1 MNLNICMPSIGTIL
15 IEANLLLSLRF
26 IIISFLTLFNF
37 VYRFGE
43 MPELSENFIL

>member
-1 MNLNICMPSIGTIL
+1 MRSIGTIR

-26 IIISFLTLFNF
+26 IIILFLSLFSF
-37 VYRFGE
+37 VYRFEE